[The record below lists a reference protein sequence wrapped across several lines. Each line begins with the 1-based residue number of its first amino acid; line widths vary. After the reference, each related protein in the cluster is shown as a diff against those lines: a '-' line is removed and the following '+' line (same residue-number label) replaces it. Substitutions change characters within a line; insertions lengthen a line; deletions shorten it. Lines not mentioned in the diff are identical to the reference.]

1 MAKNKKIQVLGSDI
15 TVFNL
20 EQQDFIS
27 LTDIAKHKTDD
38 ASAAI
43 GNWMRN
49 RNTIEFLGIWESLY
63 NPDFNPLEF
72 EGFRN
77 QAGLNAFTLSPRKWI
92 ESTKAIGFI
101 VKAGRYGG
109 TYAHKDI
116 ALKFASWIS
125 VEFELY
131 LIKEFQRLK
140 ETEQQHLGWSVK
152 RQLTKINYRIH
163 TDAVKENLIPHALTP
178 QQIALVYATEA
189 DLLNV
194 ALFGQTAKQWRD
206 KNPDKEGNIRD
217 YANVTQLVCLA
228 NLETLNAHF
237 IQQGIEQSQR
247 LELLNKTAIQQMR
260 LLLEDKSLQQL
271 SNQAERGN
279 HG

>member
-1 MAKNKKIQVLGSDI
+1 MKNTKIQVQGSEI
-15 TVFNL
+15 TVFRL
-20 EQQDFIS
+20 EQHDFIS

-38 ASAAI
+38 SSAAI

-49 RNTIEFLGIWESLY
+49 RNTIEFLGIWETLY
-63 NPDFNPLEF
+63 NPEFKPIEF
-72 EGFRN
+72 EGFKN
-77 QAGLNAFTLSPRKWI
+77 QAGSNAFTLSPRKWI
-92 ESTKAIGFI
+92 ETTHAKGFV

-116 ALKFASWIS
+116 AIKFASWIS

-140 ETEQQHLGWSVK
+140 EVEQEHLGWSVK

-163 TDAVKENLIPHALTP
+163 TDAVKENLIPTALTA
-178 QQIALVYATEA
+178 QQVSLVYATEA
-189 DLLNV
+189 DLLNM

-217 YANVTQLVCLA
+217 YANVSQLVCLA

-237 IQQGIEQSQR
+237 IQQGIEQTKR
-247 LELLNKTAIQQMR
+247 LALLNKTAIQQMR
-260 LLLEDKSLQQL
+260 LLLADKGLQKL
-271 SNQAERGN
+271 AEQPDK
-279 HG
+279 

>member
-1 MAKNKKIQVLGSDI
+1 MAKNTKIKVQGSEI
-15 TVFNL
+15 TIFAI
-20 EQQDFIS
+20 EQQDYIS

-38 ASAAI
+38 SSAAI

-49 RNTIEFLGIWESLY
+49 RNTIEFLGIWETLY

-72 EGFRN
+72 EGFRH
-77 QAGLNAFTLSPRKWI
+77 QAGLNAFTLSPSKWI
-92 ESTKAIGFI
+92 KSTNAIGFV

-140 ETEQQHLGWSVK
+140 EAEQEQLGWSVK

-163 TDAVKENLIPHALTP
+163 TDAVKENLIPDALNP

-189 DLLNV
+189 DLLNM
-194 ALFGQTAKQWRD
+194 ALFGKTAKQWRNE
-206 KNPDKEGNIRD
+206 NPEKEGNMRD
-217 YANVTQLVCLA
+217 YANVSQLVCLA

-237 IQQGIEQSQR
+237 IQQGMRQAER
-247 LELLNKTAIQQMR
+247 LALLNQTAIQQMR
-260 LLLEDKSLQQL
+260 LLLVDKGVQKL
-271 SNQAERGN
+271 SDPNN
-279 HG
+279 